1 MVAADENA
9 LICDFA
15 ETYHIYDWRQLP
27 ARFVATLA
35 AGLGPDSR
43 IIRKLSGV
51 PARLDHLLLA
61 IIADAC
67 TLSVWQRSKA
77 AAEGTPPPP
86 SLYQTLFG
94 RRDAGR
100 QGGFADG
107 AEFDAWREK
116 MIGGEQNAK

>member
-1 MVAADENA
+1 MT
-9 LICDFA
+9 CDFA
-15 ETYHIYDWRQLP
+15 ETYHILGWRQLP
-27 ARFVATLA
+27 ACTAAMLA

-43 IIRKLSGV
+43 IMRKLSGV

-77 AAEGTPPPP
+77 AAEGTPPPA

-94 RRDAGR
+94 LRDTVR

-116 MIGGEQNAK
+116 MIGGEQNAE